1 MRRRAHFRLPRSRA
15 IVLAVAVLAAVSAI
29 AGAQRGFRQ
38 RRAFIEPNPT
48 YDGRFAFV
56 RLRYQRYNGWDFD
69 YPAMERNLMF
79 MVRELTT
86 MRPHVRE
93 SNVLDMDD
101 PELMKWPVAYLSEP
115 GYWVPTG
122 GEALGLR
129 NWLAKGGFLFVD
141 DFYGNQW
148 ANFERSMR
156 MVLPDAEFVR
166 LDTTHPIFNSFYSIE
181 SLDKMS
187 HPANPS
193 YKAIYYGI
201 YERNDRR
208 RRLVAI
214 VNYNNDIGDYM
225 EWSGRGW
232 YPMNM
237 SNDAYKFAT
246 NYLVYALTH

>member
-1 MRRRAHFRLPRSRA
+1 M
-15 IVLAVAVLAAVSAI
+15 AVAVLGALLAVGAI

-38 RRAFIEPNPT
+38 RRAFLEPNPR

-56 RLRYQRYNGWDFD
+56 RLRYQAFYRSGWEFD

-79 MVRELTT
+79 IVRELTS

-101 PELMKWPVAYLSEP
+101 PQLLKWPVAYLSEP
-115 GYWVPTG
+115 GYWVPSRS
-122 GEALGLR
+122 EATGLR
-129 NWLAKGGFLFVD
+129 AWLDKGGFLIVD
-141 DFYGNQW
+141 DFFGNRW

-156 MVLPDAEFVR
+156 MVIPDAEIVR
-166 LDTTHPIFNSFYSIE
+166 LDSTHPIFNSFYSIE
-181 SLDKMS
+181 NLEGMS
-187 HPANPS
+187 HPANPY
-193 YKAIYYGI
+193 YKAVYLGI

-214 VNYNNDIGDYM
+214 INYNNDIGDYM